1 LRNIESKKHRTYA
14 ENGGEMEK
22 TNVFELHADLCKTLS
37 NPKRLMILALLAKK
51 EMNVGDI
58 AEVISVPLSNVSQ
71 HLSLL
76 KAQGLVHGRKE
87 GQIVHYSLTDRRIIQ
102 ACTLIRSVLLDRMK
116 ERGLVAQEIDPRYVV
131 ASV

>member
-1 LRNIESKKHRTYA
+1 
-14 ENGGEMEK
+14 MEK

-51 EMNVGDI
+51 EMSVGEI
-58 AEVISVPLSNVSQ
+58 AEVLSVPLSNVSQ

-76 KAQGLVHGRKE
+76 KAQGLVHARKE
-87 GQIVHYSLTDRRIIQ
+87 GQVVRYSLTDRRIIQ

-116 ERGLVAQEIDPRYVV
+116 ERGMVAQEVDPRYVLT
-131 ASV
+131 SV

>member
-1 LRNIESKKHRTYA
+1 MGK
-14 ENGGEMEK
+14 M
-22 TNVFELHADLCKTLS
+22 NVFELHADLCKTLS
-37 NPKRLMILALLAKK
+37 NPKRLMILALLAKR
-51 EMNVGDI
+51 EMSVGEI

-76 KAQGLVHGRKE
+76 KAQGLVNGRKE

-116 ERGLVAQEIDPRYVV
+116 ERGQVAQEIDPRYVV